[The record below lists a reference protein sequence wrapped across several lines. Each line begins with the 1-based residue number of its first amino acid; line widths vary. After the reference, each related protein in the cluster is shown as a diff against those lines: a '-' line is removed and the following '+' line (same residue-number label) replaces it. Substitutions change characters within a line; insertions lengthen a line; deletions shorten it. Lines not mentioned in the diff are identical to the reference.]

1 MNKIDLFNDLSLLTG
16 VSKLSLQNLSERSVL
31 CISHAMIECLQ
42 SKEPQCEVDIGI
54 GNLYIKLEGDT
65 IKYKF
70 IPSKNLEETIAFAI
84 QQKESPLTLKID
96 KALGERIENA
106 YRSLI

>member
-1 MNKIDLFNDLSLLTG
+1 MNKVDLFDDLCTITG
-16 VSKLSLQNLSERSVL
+16 ISKLSLQNLAEKTNL
-31 CISHAMIECLQ
+31 CISHSMLECIQ
-42 SKEPQCEVDIGI
+42 CKDPQAEIDIGI
-54 GNLYIKLEGDT
+54 GSLYIKLEGDT

-70 IPSKNLEETIAFAI
+70 IPSKNLEETVAFAI
-84 QQKESPLTLKID
+84 KQKESPLTLKID